1 LKKRALIS
9 VYDKTGVVEFAKQ
22 LTELAFEI
30 ISTSGTAKLLQEN
43 NIPIIR
49 IEEITSQPE
58 ILGGRVKT
66 LHPIIFGGILADRK
80 NSDHVSQLE
89 HSKIDFVDLV
99 VVNLYP
105 FEETVSRQSCSL
117 EEAIEQIDIGGV
129 SLIRA
134 AAKNFNHVSVL
145 VKPEQYGKYLEAQ
158 AKDLRL
164 QDLQL
169 RLAREAFQYIT
180 EYDLCIS
187 DYFQKLCNDKT
198 LPNSLTLNYPQ
209 SRELRYG
216 ENPHQKA
223 KLYLTRK
230 NSFSDVFETLHGK
243 ELSYNN
249 LLDID
254 AAFGIISEFEDT
266 TCAIVKHTNPCGVA
280 SSVSLTEAYVKALAT
295 DSVSAFGGI
304 VIVNQ
309 KLDLT
314 TALEMDKLFIE
325 IIIAPDF
332 DDAALELLKKKK
344 NRRLVRYRTASAE
357 VSPYRH
363 TQRSNG
369 FRSIVG
375 GMLAQETDET
385 LIEEGT
391 IKCVTNRQPND
402 SEYRDLLFSMK
413 VAKHTKSNAVVYV
426 KNLQTLGIGGGQP
439 SRVDSSNLAVEKA
452 KRFGLDLNGSAAAS
466 DAFFPFA
473 DGVIAAAKAG
483 ATSVIQPGGSVRDEE
498 VIAAANE
505 YGLAMLF
512 TGIRH
517 FRH

>member
-1 LKKRALIS
+1 MKKRALIS
-9 VYDKTGVVEFAKQ
+9 VYDKTGIIEFAKR
-22 LTELAFEI
+22 LTELGFEI

-49 IEEITSQPE
+49 IEKITSQPE

-80 NSDHVSQLE
+80 NSEHINQLE
-89 HSKIDFVDLV
+89 HSKIDFIDLV

-134 AAKNFNHVSVL
+134 AAKNFNYVSVL
-145 VKPEQYGKYLEAQ
+145 VKPGQYEKYLES
-158 AKDLRL
+158 L
-164 QDLQL
+164 QNKESHSPLQTGNIE
-169 RLAREAFQYIT
+169 LAREAFQYIT

-187 DYFQKLCNDKT
+187 EYFQKLGNDKS
-198 LPNSLTLNYPQ
+198 LPNSLTLNYRQ

-223 KLYLTRK
+223 KLYLTGK

-254 AAFGIISEFEDT
+254 AAFGIISEFDDT

-280 SSVSLTEAYVKALAT
+280 SSAGLREAYVKALAT
-295 DSVSAFGGI
+295 DNVSAFGGI
-304 VIVNQ
+304 VIVN
-309 KLDLT
+309 KMLDLA
-314 TALEMDKLFIE
+314 TAVEMDKLFTE
-325 IIIAPDF
+325 MIIAPDF
-332 DDAALELLKKKK
+332 QDVALEFLKKKR
-344 NRRLVRYRTASAE
+344 NRRLVRYRKASPEA
-357 VSPYRH
+357 SPY
-363 TQRSNG
+363 SLK
-369 FRSIVG
+369 SIIG
-375 GMLAQETDET
+375 GMLAQEPDET
-385 LIEEGT
+385 LIDEGT
-391 IKCVTNRQPND
+391 IKCVTKRQPNNN
-402 SEYRDLLFSMK
+402 EYNDLLFSMK

-452 KRFGLDLNGSAAAS
+452 KRFGFDLNGSAAAS